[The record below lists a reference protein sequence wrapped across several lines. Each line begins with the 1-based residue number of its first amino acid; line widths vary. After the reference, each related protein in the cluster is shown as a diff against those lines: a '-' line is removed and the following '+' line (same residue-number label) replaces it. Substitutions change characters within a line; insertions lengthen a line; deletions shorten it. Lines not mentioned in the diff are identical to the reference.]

1 MFCLWPSAISCF
13 DQIMSAVP
21 DHVLFLWLSPA
32 FPIGSFAYSHG
43 LEWAVASEAIVTPED
58 LFEWIATLI
67 QHGSGRND
75 LLLLAS
81 SFRAMQEG
89 DEQLAQEINQL
100 ALALSPSRE
109 RRLETVSQGN
119 AFIKAIQDAWP
130 HEHLPLWLKMGE
142 DLTKGEELS
151 YPVAV
156 AIAASVH
163 GLALQAVLDHFIM
176 AYVAN
181 LISAA
186 TRLSVI
192 GQTQGQKL
200 LSALM
205 PAMQTQVNAAL
216 EGSLD
221 DLGGFSLCS
230 DIASMQHETQYSRM
244 FRS

>member
-1 MFCLWPSAISCF
+1 
-13 DQIMSAVP
+13 MSAVP

-43 LEWAVASEAIVTPED
+43 LEWAVASEAIVTDED
-58 LFEWIATLI
+58 LFDWIATLI

-109 RRLETVSQGN
+109 RHLETVSQGN
-119 AFIKAIQDAWP
+119 AFMKAIQDAWP
-130 HEHLPLWLKMGE
+130 HQHLPLW
-142 DLTKGEELS
+142 LTKGEELA

-205 PAMQTQVNAAL
+205 PVMQTEVNAAI

>member
-1 MFCLWPSAISCF
+1 
-13 DQIMSAVP
+13 MSAVP

-43 LEWAVASEAIVTPED
+43 LEWAVASEAIVTDED
-58 LFEWIATLI
+58 LFDWIATLI

-75 LLLLAS
+75 LLLLSA
-81 SFRAMQEG
+81 SFRALQQG
-89 DEQLAQEINQL
+89 DQRLVQEINQL

-109 RRLETVSQGN
+109 RHLETVSQGN

-130 HEHLPLWLKMGE
+130 HEHLPLWL
-142 DLTKGEELS
+142 TKGDDLA

-163 GLALQAVLDHFIM
+163 GLGLKSVLDHFIM

-205 PAMQTQVNAAL
+205 PMMQTEVNAAL
-216 EGSLD
+216 ASTLD
-221 DLGGFSLCS
+221 DLGGFALCS

>member
-1 MFCLWPSAISCF
+1 
-13 DQIMSAVP
+13 MSAVP

-43 LEWAVASEAIVTPED
+43 LEWAVASEAIVTHED
-58 LFEWIATLI
+58 LFEWIETLLT
-67 QHGSGRND
+67 HGSGRND

-109 RRLETVSQGN
+109 RHLETVSQGN

-130 HEHLPLWLKMGE
+130 HEHLPLWLTQGD
-142 DLTKGEELS
+142 DLA

-205 PAMQTQVNAAL
+205 PVMQTQVKAAL

>member
-1 MFCLWPSAISCF
+1 
-13 DQIMSAVP
+13 MSAVP
-21 DHVLFLWLSPA
+21 DHILFLWLSPA

-43 LEWAVASEAIVTPED
+43 LEWAVASEAIVTHED
-58 LFEWIATLI
+58 LFEWIETLLT
-67 QHGSGRND
+67 HGSGRND

-109 RRLETVSQGN
+109 RHLETVSQGN

-130 HEHLPLWLKMGE
+130 HEHLPLWLTQGD
-142 DLTKGEELS
+142 DLA

-205 PAMQTQVNAAL
+205 PVMQTQVKAAL

>member
-1 MFCLWPSAISCF
+1 
-13 DQIMSAVP
+13 MSAVP

-43 LEWAVASEAIVTPED
+43 LEWAVASEAIVTDED
-58 LFEWIATLI
+58 LFDWIATLI

-109 RRLETVSQGN
+109 RHLETVSQGN
-119 AFIKAIQDAWP
+119 AFMKAIQDAWP
-130 HEHLPLWLKMGE
+130 HQHLPLW
-142 DLTKGEELS
+142 LTKGEELAKGEELTKGEELA

-205 PAMQTQVNAAL
+205 PVMQTEVNAAI

>member
-1 MFCLWPSAISCF
+1 
-13 DQIMSAVP
+13 MSAVP

-43 LEWAVASEAIVTPED
+43 LEWAVASEAIVTHED
-58 LFEWIATLI
+58 LFEWIATLLT
-67 QHGSGRND
+67 HGSGRND
-75 LLLLAS
+75 LLLLAA

-109 RRLETVSQGN
+109 RHLETVSQGN

-130 HEHLPLWLKMGE
+130 HEHLPLWLTQGD
-142 DLTKGEELS
+142 DLA

-205 PAMQTQVNAAL
+205 PVMQTQVKAAL

>member
-1 MFCLWPSAISCF
+1 
-13 DQIMSAVP
+13 MSAVP

-43 LEWAVASEAIVTPED
+43 LEWAVASEAIVTHED
-58 LFEWIATLI
+58 LFEWIETLLT
-67 QHGSGRND
+67 HGSGRND

-109 RRLETVSQGN
+109 RHLETVSQGN

-130 HEHLPLWLKMGE
+130 HEHLPLWLAQGD
-142 DLTKGEELS
+142 DLA

-205 PAMQTQVNAAL
+205 PVMQTQVNAAL